1 MCILNHCS
9 AQTKFFQTGFT
20 DAVFPVHLTRK
31 LVLSGILLSFLLSS
45 FFLYSVPFAFSQ
57 ETSDPDFQESF
68 EEDPLTESDPDLGL
82 EEDPL
87 TETSPDLGM
96 DEDPLAETNPDL
108 GVEEDP
114 LVESGSDLD
123 MDEDP
128 LAEESSQI
136 GQEET
141 PNFDESEIQ
150 ESETQEAEQEEYQP
164 KITFSHEVKT
174 LLGGTE
180 TKGLSVLEPL
190 LSEIKELRFVSTYE
204 QSVKV
209 QTSPRMYNY
218 FRLSVSFS
226 QNYELNKKRI
236 FDGFASLREIYSN
249 YRVGNHQIRYGT
261 QIFGLGKV
269 DLDKVI
275 NGIMVAKKVGLKIKI
290 NTVALKEINDDEI
303 LNLVNWCGE
312 NKFSLTFIEV
322 MPMGEIGEKR
332 SNQYMPLTEVK
343 SLIQTKYSI
352 TEDSLRTGGPA
363 RYVHCHET
371 DQKIGFITPHTHNFC
386 ELCNRVRITCTG
398 EMYMCLGQ
406 QDKADLKIPL
416 RKSENDQLLKDV
428 IYEAISRK
436 PKGHDFVIERKEN
449 EQFVPRHMNVTGG

>member
-9 AQTKFFQTGFT
+9 AQTEFSQTGFT

-31 LVLSGILLSFLLSS
+31 SVLKLLLFSFLLSIS
-45 FFLYSVPFAFSQ
+45 IIFSVPSAFSQ
-57 ETSDPDFQESF
+57 DNTDKNFQESL
-68 EEDPLTESDPDLGL
+68 EEDPLTESGPDLGL
-82 EEDPL
+82 EEDAL
-87 TETSPDLGM
+87 SETSPVLGLEGDPLAKTSSDLSM
-96 DEDPLAETNPDL
+96 DEDPLA
-108 GVEEDP
+108 
-114 LVESGSDLD
+114 ESGSDLD

-128 LAEESSQI
+128 LAEESLQI

-141 PNFDESEIQ
+141 PNIDESEIQ

-249 YRVGNHQIRYGT
+249 YRTGNHQIRYGT

-269 DLDKVI
+269 DLDNVI
-275 NGIMVAKKVGLKIKI
+275 DVLH
-290 NTVALKEINDDEI
+290 
-303 LNLVNWCGE
+303 
-312 NKFSLTFIEV
+312 
-322 MPMGEIGEKR
+322 
-332 SNQYMPLTEVK
+332 
-343 SLIQTKYSI
+343 IQHH
-352 TEDSLRTGGPA
+352 G
-363 RYVHCHET
+363 
-371 DQKIGFITPHTHNFC
+371 
-386 ELCNRVRITCTG
+386 
-398 EMYMCLGQ
+398 
-406 QDKADLKIPL
+406 DL
-416 RKSENDQLLKDV
+416 
-428 IYEAISRK
+428 
-436 PKGHDFVIERKEN
+436 HF
-449 EQFVPRHMNVTGG
+449 